1 MRHVNVSLPDEL
13 HKRLKI
19 SCNLEGKKMA
29 DVVRQLVERYVQ
41 EVEKRK
47 LIVIQKKEV

>member
-1 MRHVNVSLPDEL
+1 MKHVNVPLPDEL
-13 HKRLKI
+13 HERLKI
-19 SCNLEGKKMA
+19 SCNLEGKNIA

-47 LIVIQKKEV
+47 LIVIQKSKV